1 MMGVNIVA
9 RLLGLD
15 SPTIKEIEPEENKA
29 KEVKP
34 KIEKPITK
42 DGIKGNLEDIRGS
55 DKE

>member
-29 KEVKP
+29 KKVKP

-42 DGIKGNLEDIRGS
+42 DEIKGDLEDIRGS
-55 DKE
+55 DEE